1 MKCRTRAHLLTVS
14 LVAGLV
20 LAGASGA
27 FGGPVRPIT
36 SGQFVQ
42 QAPAPNGPPPDPTAQ
57 QGQWFINVMSGLES
71 ANSWELHDSDDS
83 LSIHGKVVSIVWGI
97 GMTGGMTNIAG
108 FSILATVSNNLS
120 PATLVSGISTNAHFE
135 VQMGPQPRFVGLMR
149 RARLAAEFAV
159 AETGSGGLPFVGV
172 APNPPGMTPPY
183 YYDPQGGSQYTIEAQ
198 NEPLAAWYCYLG
210 ADPQNPANPPGAY
223 YVPAWELG
231 DIPPGGSA
239 QVLMNFLI
247 KAYGGG
253 PAEMPFTDIRHGV
266 LRHSLINGSDVL
278 YNRSESLKISHW
290 LDVILVDIGT
300 SVISIP
306 YPGQEPVEYVYVS
319 DVSVFF
325 DSAGP
330 ADRPVLNITP
340 VFNNQTLSAIQLS
353 WIATD
358 AGPYL
363 LQYCDNLAS
372 NIWMPVNANLSLPPM
387 IPGPMNWTDNGTLLV
402 PPFNSPRFYRLYMP

>member
-1 MKCRTRAHLLTVS
+1 MKPEAHSHPLTAS

-20 LAGASGA
+20 LAGLNGA
-27 FGGPVRPIT
+27 FAGPVRPIG
-36 SGQFVQ
+36 SGQFSQ
-42 QAPAPNGPPPDPTAQ
+42 QAPAPNGPPSDPTAQ

-120 PATLVSGISTNAHFE
+120 PATLVSGVSTNAHFE
-135 VQMGPQPRFVGLMR
+135 VQMGPQPQFVGLMR

-159 AETGSGGLPFVGV
+159 AETSPGGPPFVGV

-183 YYDPQGGSQYTIEAQ
+183 YYDPCGGSQYTIEAQ
-198 NEPLAAWYCYLG
+198 NEMLAAWYCFQ
-210 ADPQNPANPPGAY
+210 APMPPNPPGAY

-253 PAEMPFTDIRHGV
+253 PAEMPFGDIRHGV

-290 LDVILVDIGT
+290 LDLILVDIGT
-300 SVISIP
+300 LITSIP
-306 YPGQEPVEYVYVS
+306 YPGQEPVEYVYAS

-340 VFNNQTLSAIQLS
+340 VFNNQALSAIQLN
-353 WIATD
+353 WMAYD
-358 AGPYL
+358 AGPFV
-363 LQYCDNLAS
+363 LQYCDNLVS
-372 NIWMPVNANLSLPPM
+372 NNWRSVWLNAPLPPM
-387 IPGPMNWTDNGTLLV
+387 IPGPMIWTDDGTMIL
-402 PPFNSPRFYRLYMP
+402 PPLTSPRFYRLFMP